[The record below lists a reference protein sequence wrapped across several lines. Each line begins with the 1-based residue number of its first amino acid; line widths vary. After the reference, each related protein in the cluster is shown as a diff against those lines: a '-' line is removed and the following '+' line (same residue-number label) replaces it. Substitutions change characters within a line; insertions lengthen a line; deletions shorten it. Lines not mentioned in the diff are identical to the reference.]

1 MVQPINISHPMR
13 GKRVL
18 FSLLLLSFFLVVA
31 AEDGIRLR
39 SCRPMAEKSCVPL
52 RHMTRRVGGTNPYIG
67 DRHQLVVLVSFSD
80 QSFKGTEEET
90 MESWGK
96 IFNAENL
103 SEEPYVGSIHDYFY
117 AQSYKQFNLTFDLY
131 YIPLSESCVKYRS
144 EDPGY
149 GDEKESDENSRY
161 LVYDI
166 VDVLATKDIDWSQ
179 YDWDDDG
186 YINQLLIVYAG
197 KGMNAGGGANTIWPH
212 QWWLSEHEGKT
223 TRTVT
228 SGGQSYTVDCYCC
241 VQEEINYLGIKSSFG
256 TICHEFSHCFG
267 FPDFYVGGSTVRE
280 WDLMDYGNNN
290 GQGYCPAG
298 YSAHERMLMGWLE
311 PTELTSEATITAMPA
326 LGEESKAYLIRND
339 GYANEYYIIENRQPQ
354 VWDASLP
361 GSGIVVF
368 HIDYDKD
375 VWQSGTPNVGT
386 KRYCIIPANN
396 NTSTSYQSG
405 WAYPYGDNNSLTNES
420 EPAATLYHNNADGT
434 KLMSKPLTNLS
445 LTDGLAS
452 FDFMGGST
460 GILERKMIGQPK
472 ILFDFGPIYIIRNA
486 QGEIKKVMKH

>member
-1 MVQPINISHPMR
+1 MRNRRNI
-13 GKRVL
+13 
-18 FSLLLLSFFLVVA
+18 FSVFLLLLVFMTA
-31 AEDGIRLR
+31 TAEDGIRVRNCRQAQRTPSAPTLR
-39 SCRPMAEKSCVPL
+39 AMRGVSSK
-52 RHMTRRVGGTNPYIG
+52 NPYIG

-90 MESWGK
+90 MGLWGK
-96 IFNAENL
+96 IFNAEDL
-103 SEEPYVGSIHDYFY
+103 SEEPYVGSVHDYFY

-131 YIPLSESCVKYRS
+131 YIPLSASRVKYRS
-144 EDPGY
+144 TDED
-149 GDEKESDENSRY
+149 DENSKY
-161 LVYDI
+161 LVHDI
-166 VDVLATKDIDWSQ
+166 VDVLETKDIDWSA

-197 KGMNAGGGANTIWPH
+197 KGMNAGGDANTIWPH
-212 QWWLSEHEGKT
+212 QWWLSEHEETT

-228 SGGQSYTVDCYCC
+228 SGGKSYTIDCYCC
-241 VQEEINYLGIKSSFG
+241 VQEEINVSSVKSSFG
-256 TICHEFSHCFG
+256 TICHEFSHCLG
-267 FPDFYVGGSTVRE
+267 FPDFYVGGSTVRD

-311 PTELTSEATITAMPA
+311 PTELTSATTITAMPA

-339 GYANEYYIIENRQPQ
+339 GYADEYYIIENRQPQ
-354 VWDASLP
+354 AWDASLP

-375 VWQSGTPNVGT
+375 IWQSGTPNVGT

-396 NTSTSYQSG
+396 KTSTSYQSG
-405 WAYPYGDNNSLTNES
+405 WAFPYGGNNCLTNDS
-420 EPAATLYHNNADGT
+420 EPAATLYHSNTDGT

-445 LTDGLAS
+445 LTGGLAS
-452 FDFMGGST
+452 FDFMGGTS
-460 GILERKMIGQPK
+460 GIMERKIVGQPK
-472 ILFDFGPIYIIRNA
+472 ILYDLGPIYIIRNA